1 MCRLQRFGR
10 SAFRLPKC
18 IASSL
23 THPVE
28 KRGMETLRSMSPF
41 VVLVM
46 FHSADIIHVS
56 LMPEKLTFPPFF

>member
-1 MCRLQRFGR
+1 M
-10 SAFRLPKC
+10 LPKC

-28 KRGMETLRSMSPF
+28 KRGMETLCSMSPF

-46 FHSADIIHVS
+46 FHSTDIFIYLQS
-56 LMPEKLTFPPFF
+56 LKN